1 MSKNLSNI
9 AFNFCYVI
17 ISSLL
22 IENKDRCFQLARWI
36 IMKYIKKSD
45 KVKNKT
51 ILTAAYIDYYDKIIE
66 KIKTEFQN

>member
-1 MSKNLSNI
+1 
-9 AFNFCYVI
+9 
-17 ISSLL
+17 
-22 IENKDRCFQLARWI
+22 
-36 IMKYIKKSD
+36 MKYIKKSD

>member
-1 MSKNLSNI
+1 MKKTLSDIMINI
-9 AFNFCYVI
+9 CYVI

-22 IENKDRCFQLARWI
+22 IVDKDRCFQLARWI
-36 IMKYIKKSD
+36 IMKYIKASD